1 MNTPIFY
8 FLMGIVFVWVL
19 SYFYNYQAS
28 RSKLTRIARWLKDS
42 LPILGGNPTSRWQGS
57 NTLHILLNDGRG
69 VISDGAIVV
78 GTQSKEL
85 FAALVSLVR
94 GGRDSLNFIFTL
106 RPTPLAANAFE
117 IFEAVGQIPR
127 VVVLSN
133 PDEWQVELALNGLYR
148 VAYRTIAGRDI
159 ALRLITLLNDYGLDI
174 RRISLRTEVPH
185 LLLSFNLRTRIN
197 VDSHELLGTIRNLA
211 EESVRGTTVSNKSNK
226 NNSKDQN
233 NKPGG
238 SSDSNAKKPAK
249 TKHSQPQPPSPLLV
263 NDPLTPRFGPP
274 LSPYYEPGI
283 TKNYDR
289 NADKN

>member
-42 LPILGGNPTSRWQGS
+42 LPILGGNATSRWQGS

-69 VISDGAIVV
+69 VISDGAIVI

-85 FAALVSLVR
+85 FAAMVSVVR

-106 RPTPLAANAFE
+106 RPAPLAANAFE
-117 IFEAVGQIPR
+117 IFEAVGQLPR

-133 PDEWQVELALNGLYR
+133 PDEWQVELAPDGLHR
-148 VAYRTIAGRDI
+148 VAYRTSTGRDN

-174 RRISLRTEVPH
+174 RRISLRTEIPH

-197 VDSHELLGTIRNLA
+197 VNSHELLGTIRNLA
-211 EESVRGTTVSNKSNK
+211 EESVRGTSPTVSNKNK
-226 NNSKDQN
+226 GKGPN
-233 NKPGG
+233 NKLGG
-238 SSDSNAKKPAK
+238 SSDSNTKKPAK
-249 TKHSQPQPPSPLLV
+249 TRPNQPQPPSPLLV
-263 NDPLTPRFGPP
+263 SDPLTPRFGPP

-289 NADKN
+289 NTDKN

>member
-28 RSKLTRIARWLKDS
+28 RGKLTRIARWLKDS
-42 LPILGGNPTSRWQGS
+42 LPILGGSATSRWQGS

-69 VISDGAIVV
+69 VISDGAIVI

-85 FAALVSLVR
+85 FAAMVSVVR

-106 RPTPLAANAFE
+106 RPAPLAANAFE
-117 IFEAVGQIPR
+117 IFEAVGQLPR

-133 PDEWQVELALNGLYR
+133 PDEWQVELVPSSLYR
-148 VAYRTIAGRDI
+148 IAYRTITGRDN
-159 ALRLITLLNDYGLDI
+159 ALRLIALLNDYGLDI
-174 RRISLRTEVPH
+174 RRISLRTEIPH
-185 LLLSFNLRTRIN
+185 LLLSFNLRTHIN

-211 EESVRGTTVSNKSNK
+211 EESVGGTTPTVSSK
-226 NNSKDQN
+226 NNGKGPN

-238 SSDSNAKKPAK
+238 SSDLNAKKPAK
-249 TKHSQPQPPSPLLV
+249 TRRNQPQPPGPMLV